1 MLNKAIKILIGVAL
15 VALGIYLIVIW
26 WGDVLAL
33 IRGGLGMGLI
43 LAGLIFFAILD

>member
-1 MLNKAIKILIGVAL
+1 MLGKIIKIVIGVAL
-15 VALGIYLIVIW
+15 ICLGIYTIVLW

-33 IRGGLGMGLI
+33 IRGGLGMALI